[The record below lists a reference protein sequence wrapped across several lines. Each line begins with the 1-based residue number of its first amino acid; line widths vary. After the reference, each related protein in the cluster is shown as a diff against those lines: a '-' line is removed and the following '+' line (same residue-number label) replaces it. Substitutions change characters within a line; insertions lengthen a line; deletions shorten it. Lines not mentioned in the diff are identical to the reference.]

1 MRVAAWSRLNHHN
14 KEMRMPQKIGYN
26 AIRDPYPWDG
36 AEVLAN
42 AAAWTCCGMN
52 LPATYSLCRC
62 VKKDA
67 IRMRLTRPSPRIDL
81 TTNGARPGQ
90 CNRAVTLHAPIIGYI

>member
-1 MRVAAWSRLNHHN
+1 MKHYDNSISNQEKDSMKKLS
-14 KEMRMPQKIGYN
+14 KIGYN

-52 LPATYSLCRC
+52 LPATYSLCPMCEKRRDPD
-62 VKKDA
+62 VVDPA
-67 IRMRLTRPSPRIDL
+67 E
-81 TTNGARPGQ
+81 
-90 CNRAVTLHAPIIGYI
+90 